1 MSSESGCSVRS
12 PRSVGVRSMDQ
23 STHDVPEMLAK
34 YFSSM
39 SRLRESVPGMRRGLD
54 GDFED

>member
-1 MSSESGCSVRS
+1 
-12 PRSVGVRSMDQ
+12 MDQ